1 MLSIKKE
8 IIVTGCAGAIGTRL
22 CERLLMDGHEVIG
35 IDNLISGRFENINM
49 LHGKFPDRFTLIRK
63 NANDIADIVAQVLP
77 NEIYHAASPSSSQ
90 KYEMHPFDCIDVNSQ
105 AVDHILWAIKK
116 YVPKCKFMFL
126 SAAEVYGN
134 PDVSPQSEGYRG
146 NVTCIRPRGIYD
158 NSKRLG
164 ETITAEHNRRFG
176 TNTRIARIFKTA
188 SAYSDPN
195 ESNLVNNF
203 IRQALLNSAFTING
217 DGTQVRSICHIDDV
231 VTGLIQLMETPYHNP
246 VNIGSEE
253 SLSVMEIAKIVHEV
267 VHPEIPVDQMKYT
280 FLPAQKD
287 DAISVVPELSLA
299 KKLFNFEPKHSIRD
313 TIKFIS
319 EAMLES
325 ISEANETDDVP
336 SLTELVLASNEGID
350 VSEDVQEV
358 DMSEEVEIHV
368 EKEQLSHSEN
378 E

>member
-1 MLSIKKE
+1 MLNIKKE

-22 CERLLMDGHEVIG
+22 CERLLLDGHEVIG
-35 IDNLISGRFENINM
+35 IDNFISGRFENINM
-49 LHGKFPDRFTLIRK
+49 LHEKFPDRFTLIRK

-90 KYEMHPFDCIDVNSQ
+90 KYEMHPFDCIDSNSQ

-203 IRQALLNSAFTING
+203 IRQALLNSSFTING
-217 DGTQVRSICHIDDV
+217 DGSQVRSICHIDDV
-231 VTGLIQLMETPYHNP
+231 VDGLIQLMDTPYHNP

-253 SLSVMEIAKIVHEV
+253 SLSVLEIAKIVHEV
-267 VHPEIPVDQMKYT
+267 VHPDVPTDEIKCT
-280 FLPAQKD
+280 FLPPQKD
-287 DAISVVPELSLA
+287 DAVSVVPDLSLA
-299 KKLFNFEPKHSIRD
+299 KKLFNFAPKHGIKD
-313 TIKFIS
+313 TIQFIS
-319 EAMLES
+319 EAMLDS
-325 ISEANETDDVP
+325 ISEANETENVP
-336 SLTELVLASNEGID
+336 SLSELVVAWDESVD
-350 VSEDVQEV
+350 VSDQVQEI
-358 DMSEEVEIHV
+358 DKSIDSEYENIYNLEAN
-368 EKEQLSHSEN
+368 SEN
-378 E
+378 